1 MQLGCGGRRD
11 CAEAV
16 VVVKIG
22 VNDMVERN
30 SDATLVCPPGQE
42 RAWRGPK
49 WVRASPHRWRA
60 RWVIYA

>member
-30 SDATLVCPPGQE
+30 SDATLVARRDKNGPGV
-42 RAWRGPK
+42 APSGF
-49 WVRASPHRWRA
+49 VRHPTAGEHGG
-60 RWVIYA
+60 